1 MKKLRYIFAAAIT
14 GLLLSVSPALAQPL
28 YAATASSNDAC
39 KTLEDVNPDGQS
51 CRDARGDTNK
61 LIRLSLNMLSI
72 IAGVIAIIMLI
83 VSGFKY
89 ITSQGDATQISGAKN
104 SLIYAVVGLVVV
116 AVSQVIV
123 QFVLSKTI
131 SA

>member
-14 GLLLSVSPALAQPL
+14 GLFLTVSPVLAQPL

-39 KTLEDVNPDGQS
+39 ETLKNVNPDEQG
-51 CRDARGDTNK
+51 CRDARGDANGLIK
-61 LIRLSLNMLSI
+61 LALNMLSI

-83 VSGFKY
+83 VSGLKY
-89 ITSQGDATQISGAKN
+89 IMSQGDASQISSAKN

-116 AVSQVIV
+116 AASQVIV
-123 QFVLSKTI
+123 QFVLARTI